1 MLICHVNAASL
12 KGLDQEVACFKAL
25 GAELRAVRCS
35 TPDELEANVK
45 DAEILLFTATKF
57 DDEVFDRLPNL
68 RLLVRYGI
76 GYDTVDIGAAKR
88 HNVIV
93 CNSPTYGCYDVA
105 EHAFALLQAANR
117 KIAVYDRKM
126 RGGNCGASAAYP
138 CYRMAGKQMGFI
150 GYGRIARN
158 MANFALGFGMKL
170 AAYDPYADAANANPP
185 AAAMSLEELLKTS
198 DFVSINSVL
207 NDQTRG
213 MMNAERF
220 ALMKPTAILVNTSRG
235 GLIDEDA
242 LYEALVNKTIRAAGI
257 DVWNEMP
264 KTADNRFCQLD
275 NIVMTPHAAWNTVEA
290 AQALKEE
297 VMQTV
302 TRYIKGE
309 ELPNRLWR

>member
-12 KGLDQEVACFKAL
+12 DGFAQEIACFREL

-35 TPDELEANVK
+35 TPDELEANAR
-45 DAEILLFTATKF
+45 DAEIILFTATRF
-57 DDEVFDRLPNL
+57 DDAAFDRLPNL

-76 GYDTVDIGAAKR
+76 GYDTVDIDAAKR

-105 EHAFALLQAANR
+105 EHAFALMQTANR
-117 KIAVYDRKM
+117 KTAVYDRKI
-126 RGGNCGASAAYP
+126 RAGSCGASAAYP
-138 CYRMAGKQMGFI
+138 CYRMAGKQMGFV

-170 AAYDPYADAANANPP
+170 AAYDPYVDAAKADPP
-185 AAAMSLEELLKTS
+185 AAAMSLEELLRTS
-198 DFVSINSVL
+198 DFISVNSVL

-213 MMNAERF
+213 MINAERF
-220 ALMKPTAILVNTSRG
+220 AMMKPTAILVNTSRG

-242 LYEALVNKTIRAAGI
+242 LYDALANKTIRAAGI

-264 KTADNRFCQLD
+264 RTADNRFCGLD

-309 ELPNRLWR
+309 ALPNRLWR